1 MKSPIS
7 PTLHETVLD
16 KAPDRKHAALA
27 VLLLLSA
34 LLTAY
39 VLLIEPVVLRYR
51 ALAETL
57 DATLLQEQ
65 KYMALIARRPQLEAQ
80 IEALDSKDSDTAV
93 LFSGVTASI
102 AGANLASRMREIV
115 EAAGG
120 EVRSSRTRQPN
131 EELDLTRIEVSML
144 AQLPFSAL
152 TEVLGEMEL
161 GKPYIFLDDVSIR
174 SQQGNRGGGRAD
186 TIDLQLNGRGYTDLK
201 RQ

>member
-1 MKSPIS
+1 MNAT
-7 PTLHETVLD
+7 TLD
-16 KAPDRKHAALA
+16 SAPDRKQAALA
-27 VLLLLSA
+27 VLLLVSA

-39 VLLIEPVVLRYR
+39 VLLMEPVILRYR
-51 ALAETL
+51 ALAETR
-57 DATLLQEQ
+57 DAALLQEQ
-65 KYMALIARRPQLEAQ
+65 KYMELIARRPEIEAQ
-80 IEALDSKDSDTAV
+80 IAALDSRDSDTAV
-93 LFSGVTASI
+93 LFAGATASI

-120 EVRSSRTRQPN
+120 EVRSSRTRQPS